1 MFSAPGQGR
10 RKRRDKSCMS
20 CGEIKEESGGL
31 MVEWLTRLVSTSDP
45 WSTWKGQ
52 SSRKKN
58 LVLKF
63 SMA

>member
-1 MFSAPGQGR
+1 
-10 RKRRDKSCMS
+10 
-20 CGEIKEESGGL
+20 
-31 MVEWLTRLVSTSDP
+31 LVSTSDP